1 MLIYKQLH
9 AVPYSLSQSHY
20 NFMIQTSSSAKPLN
34 PSVLCF
40 LSIKHGDGCLN
51 AFGNFLCV
59 VVTPTE
65 LTATLGT
72 LRVRDRGEEKG
83 FGWLV
88 NVRKWDKDYLG
99 VEVSICSWQCT
110 HACPSTQKF
119 GRELTGMKLCA
130 APVLHVGVCLGIIA
144 PLMMVAYLKKLK
156 KNSTLHTSKQI
167 KNKQNMRSMLW
178 NSLGE
183 CVRYQKIVS
192 AHILHVWVHV
202 CVCSLSKV
210 CVK

>member
-9 AVPYSLSQSHY
+9 AVPFRCLRATTLLWSRLHPP
-20 NFMIQTSSSAKPLN
+20 AKPLN
-34 PSVLCF
+34 PSVLCS
-40 LSIKHGDGCLN
+40 LSIKHGDACLN
-51 AFGNFLCV
+51 AFGNFLRV
-59 VVTPTE
+59 AVTPTE

-72 LRVRDRGEEKG
+72 LRVHDRGEEKG

-119 GRELTGMKLCA
+119 GRESTGLKLCA
-130 APVLHVGVCLGIIA
+130 ATVLHVGVCFGYC
-144 PLMMVAYLKKLK
+144 PFDDGGTPENVK

-167 KNKQNMRSMLW
+167 KN
-178 NSLGE
+178 
-183 CVRYQKIVS
+183 
-192 AHILHVWVHV
+192 
-202 CVCSLSKV
+202 
-210 CVK
+210 